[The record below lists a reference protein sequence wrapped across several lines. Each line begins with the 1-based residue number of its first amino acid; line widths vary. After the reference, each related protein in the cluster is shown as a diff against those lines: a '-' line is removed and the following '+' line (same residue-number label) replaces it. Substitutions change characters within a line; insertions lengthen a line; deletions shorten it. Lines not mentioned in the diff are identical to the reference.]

1 MFDQLDSSTEFSGFS
16 ANSYLTPSSPNM
28 TTGVTP
34 KTFKSVSII
43 ENCYSHTIRLDSKLI
58 PEISK
63 SIIDIHESN
72 VDTKNGGNGEIHTF
86 NIQNQKVCVTL
97 YLNGTIHVQGSA
109 HKLWVQTKLPVI
121 LESCKNKMEEIESP
135 KNKSGFWKK
144 IASAIKSPFLKKS
157 PSLNPLLIYMDSDE
171 KDSMRQYSIP
181 QPSTPTTP
189 EQKMK
194 TPKKGTPMEHTR
206 NYTDDPPPYP
216 LYPGATSTPLTVE
229 PQKLSFSE
237 NSTSLEETRI
247 ESLLLHSAIQ
257 SLVCTIDGLSPNK
270 KVLLENAEI
279 CHTGYERPP
288 DLNILTNMV
297 KGLIQRLDKLD
308 MDKTDEQPVNTPA
321 PPSLCAP
328 GNIADTQTDMIHSEP
343 IDSEINK
350 KLKSKTL
357 SCRSQTAETVQ
368 MSGIGQSDPATDLYG
383 GDGSTGT
390 LPCPAAA
397 TASTSSAGE
406 EISSETSLTTPPD
419 CPSSQ
424 GAEAGRRNDRT
435 HTTLLMGDSL
445 IKHLKPNDHIVKCRT
460 PNMDAATESLQKMRC
475 MTSHFD
481 RVIMVVGTNDLAKPE
496 AVFKES
502 AENMME
508 TAIDCCNDKQNVIIS
523 AILPRYDE
531 QYYKVGWANEILQEL
546 SSKCGIQFQPYPIEL
561 TTNESFHLY
570 RHDNVHLN
578 FRGSRLLADHLNLD
592 VKIAPNLNRSYYAY
606 DQQRH
611 PSSHAGCYNCGE
623 RNHKKHNCWYGAPLH
638 CDECGHLGHKRK
650 MCPY

>member
-1 MFDQLDSSTEFSGFS
+1 
-16 ANSYLTPSSPNM
+16 
-28 TTGVTP
+28 
-34 KTFKSVSII
+34 
-43 ENCYSHTIRLDSKLI
+43 
-58 PEISK
+58 
-63 SIIDIHESN
+63 
-72 VDTKNGGNGEIHTF
+72 
-86 NIQNQKVCVTL
+86 
-97 YLNGTIHVQGSA
+97 
-109 HKLWVQTKLPVI
+109 
-121 LESCKNKMEEIESP
+121 MEEMESP

-157 PSLNPLLIYMDSDE
+157 PSLNPLSVYMDSDE
-171 KDSMRQYSIP
+171 KDSMRQYSIS

-194 TPKKGTPMEHTR
+194 TPKKGTPMEYTR

-237 NSTSLEETRI
+237 NSANLEETRI

-257 SLVCTIDGLSPNK
+257 SLVYTIDGLSPNK

-279 CHTGYERPP
+279 CHTGCERPT

-308 MDKTDEQPVNTPA
+308 MDKTDKQSVNTPT
-321 PPSLCAP
+321 PPSLYAP
-328 GNIADTQTDMIHSEP
+328 E
-343 IDSEINK
+343 
-350 KLKSKTL
+350 
-357 SCRSQTAETVQ
+357 RST
-368 MSGIGQSDPATDLYG
+368 S
-383 GDGSTGT
+383 T
-390 LPCPAAA
+390 LPCRAAA
-397 TASTSSAGE
+397 TASTSPAEE
-406 EISSETSLTTPPD
+406 EISSETSLSTPPD

-424 GAEAGRRNDRT
+424 DAEAGQRNDRT
-435 HTTLLMGDSL
+435 HTTLLIGEIL

-460 PNMDAATESLQKMRC
+460 PTMNAATESLQKMRC

-481 RVIMVVGTNDLAKPE
+481 RVIMVVGTNDLGKPE

-508 TAIDCCNDKQNVIIS
+508 TAIGCCNDKQNVTIS

-531 QYYKVGWANEILQEL
+531 QYYNVGWANEILQEL
-546 SSKCGIQFQPYPIEL
+546 SLKCGIQFQPYPIEL

-650 MCPY
+650 MCP